1 MNTDRNNEDDLPR
14 QRYELLRQ
22 IERWS
27 EWPLVVLGF
36 VWLLLLVL
44 ELAHRLD
51 PWMYRAGQVIWAIFI
66 VDFIIR
72 FVLAPVKSVF
82 LRSNWLTLI
91 ALAVPAVRALRVFR
105 VVRAARGIR
114 LVRII
119 GSINRGMNALGNSMQ
134 RRGLPYVIALTLVVL
149 FAGAAGMYAFERNS
163 EGFGTYVESLWWT
176 AMLLTTMGSGFW
188 PVTAEGR
195 LLTLLLSLYAL
206 GILGY
211 VAASLA
217 TFFIGREAEQ
227 REKSD

>member
-1 MNTDRNNEDDLPR
+1 MNNDRNSHDNLPR

-27 EWPLVVLGF
+27 EWPLVILGF
-36 VWLLLLVL
+36 VWLVLLVL

-51 PWMYRAGQVIWAIFI
+51 PWLYRVGQVIWAVFI
-66 VDFIIR
+66 ADFVIR
-72 FVLAPVKSVF
+72 FILAPAKGAF

-114 LVRII
+114 LVRVI
-119 GSINRGMNALGNSMQ
+119 GSINRGMNALGTAMT

-149 FAGAAGMYAFERNS
+149 FAGAAGMYAFERGT
-163 EGFGTYVESLWWT
+163 EGFSTYAESLWWT

-195 LLTLLLSLYAL
+195 FLTLLLSLYAL

-227 REKSD
+227 RESD

>member
-1 MNTDRNNEDDLPR
+1 MNTDRNNEDDLPQ

-27 EWPLVVLGF
+27 DWPLVILGF
-36 VWLLLLVL
+36 VWLLLLVV
-44 ELAHRLD
+44 ELAHRLE
-51 PWMYRAGQVIWAIFI
+51 PWMFRAGQVIWAIFI
-66 VDFIIR
+66 VDFAIR
-72 FVLAPVKSVF
+72 FILAPVKSAF

-91 ALAVPAVRALRVFR
+91 ALAVPAVRALRIFR

-114 LVRII
+114 LVRVI
-119 GSINRGMNALGNSMQ
+119 GSINRGMNALGSSMQ

-163 EGFGTYVESLWWT
+163 EGFGSYAESLWWT

-188 PVTAEGR
+188 PVSAEGR

-211 VAASLA
+211 IAASLA
-217 TFFIGREAEQ
+217 TFFMGREAEQ
-227 REKSD
+227 RAKSD